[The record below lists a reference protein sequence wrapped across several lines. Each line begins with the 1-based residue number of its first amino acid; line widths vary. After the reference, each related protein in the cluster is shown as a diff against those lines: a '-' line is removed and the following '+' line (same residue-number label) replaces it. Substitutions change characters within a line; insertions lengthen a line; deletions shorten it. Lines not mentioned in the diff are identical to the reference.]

1 MKITINNISFSYN
14 GTPTLSDI
22 GFGIEKGDLV
32 ALVGPNGSG
41 KSTLIKCMNGILK
54 PHHGTILINEK
65 PLRNYSNSELAQ
77 EMAYIPQNEN
87 RNASMNVFDMVLLG
101 RKPYINWKPSEH
113 DLAITGEI
121 IEALQIGHLAMR
133 PFNKLS
139 GGQQQT
145 VYIARA
151 LAQEPDVLLLDEPT
165 SNLDMQH
172 QLEVLELLKSFT
184 RKGLTVIIALHDI
197 NLAARYANKMMMLK
211 SGRVF
216 AAGTTAIINELNI
229 ENLFGIKVKIIK
241 DNGDLFVIPKG
252 LKK

>member
-1 MKITINNISFSYN
+1 M
-14 GTPTLSDI
+14 
-22 GFGIEKGDLV
+22 
-32 ALVGPNGSG
+32 
-41 KSTLIKCMNGILK
+41 C
-54 PHHGTILINEK
+54 
-65 PLRNYSNSELAQ
+65 
-77 EMAYIPQNEN
+77 
-87 RNASMNVFDMVLLG
+87 
-101 RKPYINWKPSEH
+101 
-113 DLAITGEI
+113 
-121 IEALQIGHLAMR
+121 

-151 LAQEPDVLLLDEPT
+151 LAQEPDILLLDEPT

-184 RKGLTVIIALHDI
+184 QKGLTVIIALHDI

-216 AAGTTAIINELNI
+216 AAGKTDIINEQNI

-241 DNGDLFVIPKG
+241 DDGDLFVIPKG
-252 LKK
+252 LK

>member
-1 MKITINNISFSYN
+1 MKISISNISFSYN

-22 GFGIEKGDLV
+22 GFDIEKGDLV

-41 KSTLIKCMNGILK
+41 KSTLIKCINGILK
-54 PHHGTILINEK
+54 PHQGTILINEK
-65 PLRNYSNSELAQ
+65 SLSGFTPGQLAQ

-121 IEALQIGHLAMR
+121 IEALHIGQLAMR

-151 LAQEPDVLLLDEPT
+151 LAQEPDILLLDEPT

-172 QLEVLELLKSFT
+172 QLEVLELLKNFT

-197 NLAARYANKMMMLK
+197 NLAVRYANKMMMLK
-211 SGRVF
+211 TGHVF
-216 AAGTTAIINELNI
+216 AAGTTEIINEPNI

-241 DNGDLFVIPKG
+241 DDGDLFVIPKG
-252 LKK
+252 LK

>member
-1 MKITINNISFSYN
+1 MKISISNISFSYN

-22 GFGIEKGDLV
+22 DFDIEKGDLV

-54 PHHGTILINEK
+54 PYQGAILINEK
-65 PLRNYSNSELAQ
+65 TLSDYTPGELAQ

-113 DLAITGEI
+113 DLKITAEI
-121 IEALQIGHLAMR
+121 IEALHIGHLSMR

-151 LAQEPDVLLLDEPT
+151 LAQEPDTLLLDEPT

-184 RKGLTVIIALHDI
+184 QKGLTVIIALHDI
-197 NLAARYANKMMMLK
+197 NLAARYANKMMMIK

-216 AAGTTAIINELNI
+216 AAGTTEIISEKNI
-229 ENLFGIKVKIIK
+229 ENLFGIKVKVIK

-252 LKK
+252 LK

>member
-1 MKITINNISFSYN
+1 MKISINNISFSYN

-22 GFGIEKGDLV
+22 SFGIEKGDLV

-54 PHHGTILINEK
+54 PHKGTIIINEK
-65 PLRNYSNSELAQ
+65 TLCDYTPAELAQ

-101 RKPYINWKPSEH
+101 RKPYINWKPSEN
-113 DLAITGEI
+113 DLKVTAEI
-121 IEALQIGHLAMR
+121 IEALHIGHLSMR

-151 LAQEPDVLLLDEPT
+151 LAQEPDILLLDEPT

-172 QLEVLELLKSFT
+172 QLEVLELLSGFT
-184 RKGLTVIIALHDI
+184 RNGLTVIIALHDI

-211 SGRVF
+211 SGLVF
-216 AAGTTAIINELNI
+216 AAGNTEIINEQNI

-241 DNGDLFVIPKG
+241 DDGDLFVIPKG

>member
-1 MKITINNISFSYN
+1 MKISISNISFSYN

-22 GFGIEKGDLV
+22 DFGIEKGDLV

-54 PHHGTILINEK
+54 PYQGTIFINEK
-65 PLRNYSNSELAQ
+65 TLSDFTPVELAK

-121 IEALQIGHLAMR
+121 IEALHIGHLAMR

-151 LAQEPDVLLLDEPT
+151 LAQEPDILLLDEPT

-197 NLAARYANKMMMLK
+197 NLAARYSNKMMMLK

-216 AAGTTAIINELNI
+216 AAGTTEIINETNI

-241 DNGDLFVIPKG
+241 DDGDLFVIPKG
-252 LKK
+252 LK